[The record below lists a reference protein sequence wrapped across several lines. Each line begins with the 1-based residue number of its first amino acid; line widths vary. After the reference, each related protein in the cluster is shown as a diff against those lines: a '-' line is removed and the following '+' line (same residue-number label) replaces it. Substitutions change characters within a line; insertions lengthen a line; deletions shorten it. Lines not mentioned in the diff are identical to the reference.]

1 MDFKLV
7 LRVRKLW
14 LQVQKVN
21 GLVGIFFF
29 FWHFYLHLSFT
40 ALSPYVSPYVVPFHQ
55 RCAARTKSRNNRYS
69 LRKDR

>member
-29 FWHFYLHLSFT
+29 FLAFLLASQFYSFESLCEPIRGS
-40 ALSPYVSPYVVPFHQ
+40 LSPEM
-55 RCAARTKSRNNRYS
+55 RCEN
-69 LRKDR
+69 